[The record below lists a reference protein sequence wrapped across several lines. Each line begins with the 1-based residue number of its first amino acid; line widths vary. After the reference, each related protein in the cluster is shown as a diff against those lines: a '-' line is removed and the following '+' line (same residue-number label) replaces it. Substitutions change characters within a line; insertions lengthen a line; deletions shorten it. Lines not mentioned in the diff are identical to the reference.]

1 MNYLIGTYECKID
14 VKGRLLIPSAFK
26 KQLAPVIPKGFVL
39 KRAVFQNCL
48 ELYPLEQWE
57 ELIKKVN
64 SLNRFKNKNKL
75 FNIMR
80 GSFLVDEK
88 STSNWIY
95 IFLFLILSLVMI
107 SSSHSV
113 DQKVYKIASLNEE
126 IKSLRSEF
134 VDTRTRL
141 MIYKMES
148 SVKNRLSQQGIKS
161 SKTPPV
167 KIVINVNN

>member
-1 MNYLIGTYECKID
+1 MKT
-14 VKGRLLIPSAFK
+14 
-26 KQLAPVIPKGFVL
+26 
-39 KRAVFQNCL
+39 
-48 ELYPLEQWE
+48 
-57 ELIKKVN
+57 
-64 SLNRFKNKNKL
+64 KL

-88 STSNWIY
+88 SASNWIY
-95 IFLFLILSLVMI
+95 IFLFLILSLIMI

-148 SVKNRLSQQGIKS
+148 SVKNRLSEQEIKS
-161 SKTPPV
+161 SKIPPV

>member
-1 MNYLIGTYECKID
+1 M
-14 VKGRLLIPSAFK
+14 
-26 KQLAPVIPKGFVL
+26 
-39 KRAVFQNCL
+39 
-48 ELYPLEQWE
+48 
-57 ELIKKVN
+57 
-64 SLNRFKNKNKL
+64 KNKL

-88 STSNWIY
+88 SASNWIY
-95 IFLFLILSLVMI
+95 IFLFLILSLIMI

-148 SVKNRLSQQGIKS
+148 SVKNRLSDQGIKS

>member
-1 MNYLIGTYECKID
+1 M
-14 VKGRLLIPSAFK
+14 
-26 KQLAPVIPKGFVL
+26 
-39 KRAVFQNCL
+39 
-48 ELYPLEQWE
+48 
-57 ELIKKVN
+57 
-64 SLNRFKNKNKL
+64 KNKL
-75 FNIMR
+75 FSIIR
-80 GSFLVDEK
+80 ASFLVDEK

-113 DQKVYKIASLNEE
+113 DKKVYKIASLNEE

-141 MIYKMES
+141 MTYKMES
-148 SVKNRLSQQGIKS
+148 SVKNRLFQQGIKS

>member
-1 MNYLIGTYECKID
+1 
-14 VKGRLLIPSAFK
+14 
-26 KQLAPVIPKGFVL
+26 
-39 KRAVFQNCL
+39 
-48 ELYPLEQWE
+48 
-57 ELIKKVN
+57 
-64 SLNRFKNKNKL
+64 
-75 FNIMR
+75 MR

-148 SVKNRLSQQGIKS
+148 SVKNRLSQHGIKS

>member
-1 MNYLIGTYECKID
+1 
-14 VKGRLLIPSAFK
+14 
-26 KQLAPVIPKGFVL
+26 
-39 KRAVFQNCL
+39 
-48 ELYPLEQWE
+48 
-57 ELIKKVN
+57 
-64 SLNRFKNKNKL
+64 
-75 FNIMR
+75 MR

-88 STSNWIY
+88 SASNWIY

-113 DQKVYKIASLNEE
+113 DHKVYKIASLNEE

-148 SVKNRLSQQGIKS
+148 SVKNRLSEKGIKS

>member
-1 MNYLIGTYECKID
+1 M
-14 VKGRLLIPSAFK
+14 
-26 KQLAPVIPKGFVL
+26 
-39 KRAVFQNCL
+39 
-48 ELYPLEQWE
+48 
-57 ELIKKVN
+57 
-64 SLNRFKNKNKL
+64 KNKL

-95 IFLFLILSLVMI
+95 IFLFLILSLLMI

-134 VDTRTRL
+134 VDTRTKL

-148 SVKNRLSQQGIKS
+148 SVKNRLSQRGIKS

-167 KIVINVNN
+167 KIIINVNN

>member
-1 MNYLIGTYECKID
+1 M
-14 VKGRLLIPSAFK
+14 
-26 KQLAPVIPKGFVL
+26 
-39 KRAVFQNCL
+39 
-48 ELYPLEQWE
+48 
-57 ELIKKVN
+57 
-64 SLNRFKNKNKL
+64 KNKL

-148 SVKNRLSQQGIKS
+148 SVKNRLFEQGIKS

>member
-1 MNYLIGTYECKID
+1 M
-14 VKGRLLIPSAFK
+14 
-26 KQLAPVIPKGFVL
+26 
-39 KRAVFQNCL
+39 
-48 ELYPLEQWE
+48 
-57 ELIKKVN
+57 
-64 SLNRFKNKNKL
+64 KNKL

-148 SVKNRLSQQGIKS
+148 SVKNRLFQQGIKS

>member
-1 MNYLIGTYECKID
+1 M
-14 VKGRLLIPSAFK
+14 
-26 KQLAPVIPKGFVL
+26 
-39 KRAVFQNCL
+39 
-48 ELYPLEQWE
+48 
-57 ELIKKVN
+57 
-64 SLNRFKNKNKL
+64 KNKL

-88 STSNWIY
+88 SASNWIY

-148 SVKNRLSQQGIKS
+148 SVKNRLYEQGIKS

>member
-1 MNYLIGTYECKID
+1 M
-14 VKGRLLIPSAFK
+14 
-26 KQLAPVIPKGFVL
+26 
-39 KRAVFQNCL
+39 
-48 ELYPLEQWE
+48 
-57 ELIKKVN
+57 
-64 SLNRFKNKNKL
+64 KNKL
-75 FNIMR
+75 FNIIK

-113 DQKVYKIASLNEE
+113 DKKVYKIASLNEE

-134 VDTRTRL
+134 VDTRTKL
-141 MIYKMES
+141 MTYKMES
-148 SVKNRLSQQGIKS
+148 SVKNRLYQQGIKS

>member
-1 MNYLIGTYECKID
+1 
-14 VKGRLLIPSAFK
+14 
-26 KQLAPVIPKGFVL
+26 
-39 KRAVFQNCL
+39 
-48 ELYPLEQWE
+48 
-57 ELIKKVN
+57 
-64 SLNRFKNKNKL
+64 
-75 FNIMR
+75 MR

-88 STSNWIY
+88 SASNWIY
-95 IFLFLILSLVMI
+95 IFLFLILSLIMI
-107 SSSHSV
+107 TSSHSV

-148 SVKNRLSQQGIKS
+148 SVKNRLFEQGIKS